1 MKKQTM
7 KEDSSVNPI
16 KQKWNLIY
24 QKMQDEVS
32 VIPAAVLTEHD
43 FLLPN
48 SGQALDLA
56 CGLGANA
63 CYLAERGL
71 QVTAWDISDVA
82 ISRLR
87 QIAQRKALPIKAE
100 VNEITLKSFQECSF
114 DVIIIARFLD
124 RTLSDGIMSALKPG
138 GLLFYQTF
146 NKEKI
151 NEDGPNNPDFLL
163 AENEPLSLFAPLRL
177 VFYQE
182 NGKIGKLSAGF
193 RNETQ
198 FIGQKRVND

>member
-1 MKKQTM
+1 MH
-7 KEDSSVNPI
+7 PI
-16 KQKWNLIY
+16 RQKWNLIY
-24 QKMQDEVS
+24 RQMQKQFSE
-32 VIPAAVLTEHD
+32 PATVLKDHN
-43 FLLPN
+43 FLLPD
-48 SGQALDLA
+48 SGEALDLA

-63 CYLAERGL
+63 CYLAEQGL
-71 QVTAWDISDVA
+71 QTTAWDISDVA
-82 ISRLR
+82 ISRL
-87 QIAQRKALPIKAE
+87 QWIAQRKAMSIKAE
-100 VNEITLKSFQECSF
+100 VNEITSKSFQGYNF

-146 NKEKI
+146 NQEKLT
-151 NEDGPNNPDFLL
+151 EDGPNNPEFLL
-163 AENEPLSLFAPLRL
+163 AENELLTLFAPLRL

-198 FIGQKRVND
+198 FIGQKRVSD